1 MGEGYEVFMLL
12 TLSSGDFLDVA
23 GAVLREGRPLRFRA
37 TGTSMAP
44 SIRSGDIL
52 TVDPVDARA
61 LRPGDVALYRSE
73 QGPRVHRLTGRAG
86 ATLRLQGDAPGC
98 LVEEVPAAEVLGR
111 LVFVEREGR
120 QVRLDRGMQ
129 GAMRWPVAR
138 LPGGR
143 RLARIVSGWGT
154 SLHERGD
161 QDARDLRR
169 LLRLC
174 ATDRKFVAPSQ
185 VDFDLPDS
193 EAGWEHLIALAGDC
207 DLAPLLYCQAREILQ
222 RIDNP
227 LPPAAGRALSD
238 AYYVSAAR
246 CAVMTDAVGKVLT
259 ALREA
264 DVPTLVLK
272 GVALSE
278 TVYPSP
284 AARPMTDVDLLVPPD
299 RLRGADRA
307 LTCLGYWA
315 VDGRAEEMDPARPT
329 SLSTLDY
336 RAADLIA
343 PSVHLH
349 WHLVNTSI
357 PTEVYR
363 DAIRMD
369 EVWGEALPFEV
380 AGTRALRLAP
390 HHLLVYL
397 CEHALRPAHAFYKPI
412 HLTDLAWVIAREGLD
427 WGLVADVARR
437 FGLARLTY
445 FGLRLVR
452 ERMGAPVPDGVLDA
466 LRPDRLTR
474 GERGFLR
481 EALRGRARPGRSY
494 FIHLALR
501 RTALEKARFLL
512 RTLFPARAVVVHH
525 APGGSWRWYLRRG
538 ASALRHAL
546 GFG

>member
-1 MGEGYEVFMLL
+1 MLL
-12 TLSSGDFLDVA
+12 TLSSGDFLDLA
-23 GAVLREGRPLRFRA
+23 GAALREGRPLRFRA

-73 QGPRVHRLTGRAG
+73 QGLRVHRLTGRAG
-86 ATLRLQGDAPGC
+86 ARLRFQGDAPGC
-98 LVEEVPAAEVLGR
+98 LVEEVPAVEVLGR

-120 QVRLDRGMQ
+120 QVRLDRGME
-129 GAMRWPVAR
+129 GAMRWSVAR

-143 RLARIVSGWGT
+143 RLARIVSGWGV

-161 QDARDLRR
+161 RDADLRR

-174 ATDRKFVAPSQ
+174 APPQANR
-185 VDFDLPDS
+185 DLPNQ
-193 EAGWEHLIALAGDC
+193 EAGWERLIALAETR
-207 DLAPLLYCQAREILQ
+207 DLAPLLYCQMREIL
-222 RIDNP
+222 
-227 LPPAAGRALSD
+227 PPAVARSLSE

-246 CAVMTDAVGKVLT
+246 CAVLTDAVGRVLR
-259 ALREA
+259 AFREA
-264 DVPTLVLK
+264 EVPVLVLK
-272 GVALSE
+272 GIALAE

-299 RLRGADRA
+299 RLRDADRVLA
-307 LTCLGYWA
+307 CLSYCA
-315 VDGRAEEMDPARPT
+315 VDGRAEEVDPARPT

-336 RAADLIA
+336 RAPDPLA

-380 AGTRALRLAP
+380 AGATALRLAP
-390 HHLLVYL
+390 HHLFVYL
-397 CEHALRPAHAFYKPI
+397 CEHALRPSHAFYKPI
-412 HLTDLAWVIAREGLD
+412 HLTDLAWVVAREGPD
-427 WGLVADVARR
+427 WGRVADVARR

-452 ERMGAPVPDGVLDA
+452 ERMGAPVSDGVLDA
-466 LRPDRLTR
+466 LRPDCLTR
-474 GERGFLR
+474 GERHFLR

-512 RTLFPARAVVVHH
+512 RTLFPARAVVAHH
-525 APGGSWRWYLRRG
+525 TPGGSWRWYLGRG